1 MVAFVALV
9 LGLLSV
15 WHFCVLFRQEKQSF
29 ASRFAA
35 WFLVVYAAIV
45 LTRAATA
52 VLGTPPT
59 HLFDPSPIQ
68 TLYIT
73 GSTLAL
79 FCLSISAVL
88 MASERTRDELTALL
102 RVDALSGVYTRRAL
116 LELADMEL
124 ARSDRSGRPFSVL
137 MIDIDHFKRVNDN
150 HGHQAGDRVIRDV
163 AQRTAA
169 LLRRP
174 SLVGRYGGE
183 EFLAVLSE
191 TTASEARAVAE
202 RVREAVRDS
211 GNVAGVTVSI
221 GVATFE
227 EGMPLSL
234 PHLIGLADAALYQAK
249 ANGRNR
255 VEHQGDNA

>member
-1 MVAFVALV
+1 
-9 LGLLSV
+9 
-15 WHFCVLFRQEKQSF
+15 
-29 ASRFAA
+29 
-35 WFLVVYAAIV
+35 
-45 LTRAATA
+45 
-52 VLGTPPT
+52 
-59 HLFDPSPIQ
+59 
-68 TLYIT
+68 
-73 GSTLAL
+73 
-79 FCLSISAVL
+79 
-88 MASERTRDELTALL
+88 
-102 RVDALSGVYTRRAL
+102 
-116 LELADMEL
+116 
-124 ARSDRSGRPFSVL
+124 